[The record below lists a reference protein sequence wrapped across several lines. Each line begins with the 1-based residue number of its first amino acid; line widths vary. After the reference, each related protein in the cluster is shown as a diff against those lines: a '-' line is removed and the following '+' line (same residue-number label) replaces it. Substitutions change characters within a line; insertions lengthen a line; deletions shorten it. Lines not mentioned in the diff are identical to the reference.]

1 MMEKRSFISLILA
14 LSLVPMVLS
23 AQINL
28 KDKLKNA
35 GNNRANERTSQGI
48 EKGLD
53 AVENGVKG
61 LFKKKNKSSGNDDAQ
76 ASSGNDEQQEPVSNS
91 GKTSGGKS
99 DAKFQAYSKFDFIPG
114 EKVIFFEDYT
124 QDAVGDFPALW
135 NTNGSGEV
143 QTTNLY
149 PGRWLAMRSR
159 SDAMPE
165 TKLNLTGNYT
175 VEFDMI
181 LGTDPQNSM
190 NEHLNF
196 SLMKTG
202 SKWKIGDFQEDCV
215 NLDFNT
221 HDLNGF
227 SRKASQEFFN
237 VPPKEI
243 NIFDHEHD
251 YSKPVHVSLWVQNQ
265 RLRCYLNESKVLDLP
280 RVIPPTTTYNA
291 LQFRFEYDGP
301 GTSMISN
308 VRIAQ
313 GLPDTRN
320 KLLTEGKLVTYGI
333 YFDVNKADVKPE
345 SYGTLKDI
353 ASILNEVPDVKVKI
367 VGHTDSDGD
376 DAKNMDLSKR
386 RAASVKAELAKTFG
400 VNADRLVTDGIGE
413 TQPVAP
419 NDTPVNKALNRRVEF
434 VKQ

>member
-1 MMEKRSFISLILA
+1 MKKPAIYYLFCLLA
-14 LSLVPMVLS
+14 VAPIVSN
-23 AQINL
+23 AQLNL
-28 KDKLKNA
+28 KEKLKNA
-35 GNNRANERTSQGI
+35 AQNRASERTDQSI
-48 EKGLD
+48 NKGMD
-53 AVENGVKG
+53 AVENGVKN
-61 LFKKKNKSSGNDDAQ
+61 LFKKKNNSSAEAQ
-76 ASSGNDEQQEPVSNS
+76 PKEQTDEQNTQDPNAVKQS
-91 GKTSGGKS
+91 GQVQQVMLQS
-99 DAKFQAYSKFDFIPG
+99 YSKFDFIPG
-114 EKVIFFEDYT
+114 EKVIFFDDYT

-143 QTTNLY
+143 QTTNLF
-149 PGRWLAMRSR
+149 PGQWLAMRAN
-159 SDAMPE
+159 SDLMPE

-175 VEFDMI
+175 IEFDAIM
-181 LGTDPQNSM
+181 GTDAQNSM
-190 NEHLNF
+190 NEHLIV
-196 SLMKTG
+196 SLLKTDN
-202 SKWKIGDFQEDCV
+202 KWKIGDFQTDCMSL
-215 NLDFNT
+215 NFNT
-221 HDLNGF
+221 HDVSGL
-227 SRKASQEFFN
+227 SRKASETFLE
-237 VPPKEI
+237 VPSKEI
-243 NIFDHEHD
+243 NVFDKEHN
-251 YSKPVHVSLWVQNQ
+251 YSKPVRVSLWIQNQ
-265 RLRCYLNESKVLDLP
+265 RLRCYLNENKVLDLP
-280 RVIPPTTTYNA
+280 RAIA

-308 VRIAQ
+308 IRVAQ

-400 VNADRLVTDGIGE
+400 VNADRLVTDGMGE

-419 NDTPVNKALNRRVEF
+419 NDTPANKALNRRVEF
-434 VKQ
+434 IKL

>member
-1 MMEKRSFISLILA
+1 MEKRSFISLILA

-35 GNNRANERTSQGI
+35 GNNRANERADQGI
-48 EKGLD
+48 EKGMD
-53 AVENGVKG
+53 AVENGVKN
-61 LFKKKNKSSGNDDAQ
+61 LFKKKNKSSENGDTQ
-76 ASSGNDEQQEPVSNS
+76 ASADNTESQASGASASNQL
-91 GKTSGGKS
+91 GGIG
-99 DAKFQAYSKFDFIPG
+99 DVKFQSYSKFDFIPG

-143 QTTNLY
+143 QTTNLF
-149 PGRWLAMRSR
+149 PGKWLAMRSR
-159 SDAMPE
+159 SDLLPE

-175 VEFDMI
+175 IEFDMI
-181 LGTDPQNSM
+181 LGTDAQGTM
-190 NEHLNF
+190 NEHLNV
-196 SLMKTG
+196 SLLKTS
-202 SKWKIGDFQEDCV
+202 SKWKLGDFQEDCL

-221 HDLNGF
+221 HDVNGF

-237 VPPKEI
+237 IPAKEI
-243 NIFDHEHD
+243 NILDKEHD
-251 YSKPVHVSLWVQNQ
+251 HSKPVHISLWIQNQ

-308 VRIAQ
+308 IRVAQ

-320 KLLTEGKLVTYGI
+320 KLLTEGKLITYGI
-333 YFDVNKADVKPE
+333 YFDVNKAEVKPE

-353 ASILNEVPDVKVKI
+353 ASILNEVPEVKVKI

-376 DAKNMDLSKR
+376 DAKNLDLSKR
-386 RAASVKAELAKTFG
+386 RAASVKAELAKTYG
-400 VNADRLVTDGIGE
+400 VNADRLITDGMGE